1 MRPAHSPLPQLRM
14 VWRLLIPAVAGA
26 VALVLIWIAGSVPV
40 LAGTGR
46 ETGFTTSVVVEVSI
60 SDEIGAVTATPAGM
74 LPVSEGAGSRLYD
87 TSVVSRVDASV
98 TRIVEDGSPQ
108 VSAGVGGSAWVAVE
122 VVGTRTT
129 LSALVYT
136 PRGLAD
142 DAAQLALP
150 RGGANLSQQR
160 LDHIIA
166 RHWHGSQTAN
176 AGHFASGTT
185 GRGLTSMIDDT
196 VRGGTFRPNTA
207 GRPGTIFEHDLGR
220 TIGTNAAG
228 NSTSR
233 LRVVVDPSGN
243 VITAFPY

>member
-1 MRPAHSPLPQLRM
+1 MSSPRLLRLVLFVLALVVTLSLSDASAQAAAGTGVRDEGIVRSSEATDDARSAVLARGPELNSIQALMEQADASDRPAY
-14 VWRLLIPAVAGA
+14 VYDAPAVARVESDGA
-26 VALVLIWIAGSVPV
+26 LPSEGGSSRALTGEEGLRTPSDSVNHAATTPSVP
-40 LAGTGR
+40 
-46 ETGFTTSVVVEVSI
+46 I
-60 SDEIGAVTATPAGM
+60 
-74 LPVSEGAGSRLYD
+74 
-87 TSVVSRVDASV
+87 
-98 TRIVEDGSPQ
+98 
-108 VSAGVGGSAWVAVE
+108 
-122 VVGTRTT
+122 
-129 LSALVYT
+129 YT
-136 PRGLAD
+136 PSGLAD

>member
-1 MRPAHSPLPQLRM
+1 MVLPAWVLGALAVSFLFLGLVSPDAAAGNTSSSVGHFLCDPAAGLPCSYDTTRAPADF
-14 VWRLLIPAVAGA
+14 PAVSMGQP
-26 VALVLIWIAGSVPV
+26 VASFPYMYDASALAHA
-40 LAGTGR
+40 LAGLG
-46 ETGFTTSVVVEVSI
+46 SS
-60 SDEIGAVTATPAGM
+60 
-74 LPVSEGAGSRLYD
+74 SEG
-87 TSVVSRVDASV
+87 VSF
-98 TRIVEDGSPQ
+98 
-108 VSAGVGGSAWVAVE
+108 E
-122 VVGTRTT
+122 VVTDGAGIAASIVADGAATT
-129 LSALVYT
+129 LAASLVT
-136 PRGLAD
+136 PSGLAD